1 MWMEMM
7 KFCEE
12 NRIDGGKYLFQ
23 SHDYR
28 HTLATYLFD
37 TGVSLQSIRDL
48 LGHGYDE
55 MTQQYVDYMPKKIA
69 GASEEYFKDKSNSL
83 AAGITKGEKHG
94 GQNLLPGT

>member
-1 MWMEMM
+1 MM

-23 SHDYR
+23 SHDYQ

-37 TGVSLQSIRDL
+37 TGVSLQSIQDL

-69 GASEEYFKDKSNSL
+69 GASE
-83 AAGITKGEKHG
+83 
-94 GQNLLPGT
+94 